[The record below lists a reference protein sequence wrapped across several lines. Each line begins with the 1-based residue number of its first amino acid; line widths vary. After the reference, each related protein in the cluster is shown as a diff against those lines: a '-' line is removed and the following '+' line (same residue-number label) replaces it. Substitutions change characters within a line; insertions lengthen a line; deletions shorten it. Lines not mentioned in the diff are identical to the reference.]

1 MKAFLWHRLSMQKG
15 HIFIV
20 IISLIITLTNLR
32 YFSNASIAM
41 KRKLNGPVPLECS
54 FI

>member
-1 MKAFLWHRLSMQKG
+1 MQKG

-20 IISLIITLTNLR
+20 IIISLIITLINLR
-32 YFSNASIAM
+32 YLSNASIAM
-41 KRKLNGPVPLECS
+41 KRKLKGPVPLECS